1 MKIKTKQ
8 SKSIQNGGAN
18 SEEQGKCANVG
29 NNDGNNSNGTT
40 SGSVGNEAIRKLLPF
55 PSIQFFSLLGP
66 YALIAFFLFLS
77 LFNLNIKGIMYLIGL
92 IVVLLFSNILNTFLP
107 LSWLGDDKSKAICSV
122 FGVKQLLDNKVQT
135 PGLPF
140 GTIVYSYTF
149 FYLLIPMIQNSMMN
163 YAVVMALLLL
173 LGVDILIQIQS
184 GCTNFPL
191 IIMSIILTT
200 CITIIWV
207 GFILGSYMP
216 NVTYHTDYL
225 SNKEVCSMP
234 SQQKFKC
241 NVYKNGELISSMTK

>member
-8 SKSIQNGGAN
+8 SKSIQNGGAS
-18 SEEQGKCANVG
+18 SEQQGKCANVG
-29 NNDGNNSNGTT
+29 TNNGNNSDEII
-40 SGSVGNEAIRKLLPF
+40 SDSVDIKTISKLLPF

-107 LSWLGDDKSKAICSV
+107 EYWLNGNKAKAICSV
-122 FGVKQLLDNKVQT
+122 FGVKQLLDNNVKT

-163 YAVVMALLLL
+163 YAIVMALLLL